1 MAQVPSAPPA
11 EPFFLKTEPGQRF
24 CLFHPPAGAC
34 RGAVLYV
41 PPFGEEMNKA
51 RRMAALQARAL
62 AAEGF
67 GVLLLDL
74 YGCGDSSGD
83 FSEARW
89 DIWKRD
95 LALGHQWLRQ
105 RLGCPVS
112 LWGLRLGALLAL
124 DYARGAEPS
133 PASLL
138 LWQPVQN
145 GTTFLT
151 QFLRL
156 RIANDML
163 GEDKEKGGGTKALRD
178 TLRGGIALEI
188 AGYELAPALAD
199 AIEALDAAALLATAC
214 PVHWFE
220 AVPADGRPLSPGAA
234 KVVAAWQAGG
244 VDLHTHLVTCPPFWA
259 TQEVTEC
266 AALLAATSSVL
277 SSVVSSKISPTLSGA
292 AA

>member
-1 MAQVPSAPPA
+1 MVRDQTAPPA
-11 EPFFLKTEPGQRF
+11 EPFFLAAAPGQRF
-24 CLFHPPAGAC
+24 CLFHPPAGVC

-62 AAEGF
+62 AQQGF

-74 YGCGDSSGD
+74 HGCGDSSGD

-95 LALGHQWLRQ
+95 LALGHQWLAG
-105 RLGCPVS
+105 RLGQPVT

-124 DYARGAEPS
+124 DYARDPAAP
-133 PASLL
+133 PASLV
-138 LWQPVQN
+138 LWQPVHS
-145 GTTFLT
+145 GATFLT

-163 GEDKEKGGGTKALRD
+163 SDDKEKGGGTKALRD
-178 TLRGGIALEI
+178 ALRGGEALEI

-199 AIEALDAAALLATAC
+199 SIESLDAAALLATGC
-214 PVHWFE
+214 PLHWFE
-220 AVPADGRPLSPGAA
+220 AVPAEGRPLSPAAA
-234 KVVAAWQAGG
+234 KVTAAWQAGG
-244 VDLHTHLVTCPPFWA
+244 VDLHTHLVACPPFWA

-266 AALLAATSSVL
+266 AALLAATTSVFTG
-277 SSVVSSKISPTLSGA
+277 STQ
-292 AA
+292 

>member
-1 MAQVPSAPPA
+1 MAQVPFALCA
-11 EPFFLKTEPGQRF
+11 EAFFLKAEPGQRF

-95 LALGHQWLRQ
+95 VALGQQWLRQ
-105 RLGCPVS
+105 RLGRPVS

-124 DYARGAEPS
+124 DYARDHPPGAPQA
-133 PASLL
+133 PATLL

-145 GTTFLT
+145 GATFLT

-163 GEDKEKGGGTKALRD
+163 AEDKEKGGGTKALRD
-178 TLRGGIALEI
+178 MLRAGVALEI
-188 AGYELAPALAD
+188 AGYELAPTLAD
-199 AIEALDAAALLATAC
+199 AIEGLDAAALLTTAC

-234 KVVAAWQAGG
+234 KVVAVWQASG
-244 VDLHTHLVTCPPFWA
+244 VDLRTHLVTCPPFWA

-266 AALLAATSSVL
+266 AALLAATLSVL
-277 SSVVSSKISPTLSGA
+277 SRA